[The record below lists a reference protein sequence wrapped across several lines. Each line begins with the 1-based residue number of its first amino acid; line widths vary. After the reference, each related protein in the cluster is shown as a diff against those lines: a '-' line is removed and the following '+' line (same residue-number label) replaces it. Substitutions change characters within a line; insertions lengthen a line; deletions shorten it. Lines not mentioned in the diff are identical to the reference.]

1 MAEKSEKI
9 VKSVDTIIVTEMT
22 MLVVVALLTQ
32 IRNVAE
38 YIILKSKVKLK
49 VN

>member
-1 MAEKSEKI
+1 
-9 VKSVDTIIVTEMT
+9 MT

-38 YIILKSKVKLK
+38 YLLKSEIKLK
-49 VN
+49 AN

>member
-1 MAEKSEKI
+1 MVDRSEKI
-9 VKSVDTIIVTEMT
+9 VKSAGKIIFREMA

-38 YIILKSKVKLK
+38 YILKSKVKLK
-49 VN
+49 AN

>member
-1 MAEKSEKI
+1 MADKGEKI
-9 VKSVDTIIVTEMT
+9 VKSVGKIIVTEMA

-38 YIILKSKVKLK
+38 YILKSEVNLK

>member
-1 MAEKSEKI
+1 MADKSEKI
-9 VKSVDTIIVTEMT
+9 VKVVGKIIATEMRI
-22 MLVVVALLTQ
+22 LVVVALLTQ

-38 YIILKSKVKLK
+38 YILKNEVKLK

>member
-32 IRNVAE
+32 IRNVVE
-38 YIILKSKVKLK
+38 YYT
-49 VN
+49 